1 MEKLNLKQILSVSLT
16 LFAIFFG
23 AGNMIFPPAMGQLAG
38 TNYFSALI
46 GFILTDAGIAI
57 LGVTAVVLVGNSMS
71 DLGAL
76 ISKKFALI
84 LSVGVYLLIGPLF
97 ALPRTGSVSFE
108 LAALP
113 YINTDYKMLFSLLFT
128 GAFFGI
134 TYYLSS
140 NPNKIVDIV
149 GKYLTPFLLLSILT
163 IFIATIV
170 NINTN
175 GGGSVLGNAAMP
187 KDKYAAI
194 PLFQGMIEGYNAL
207 DGPAGL
213 AFAIIVINAIKN
225 YGIKEKKNIAKY
237 TILSGLGAAFF
248 LAVVYFMLT
257 YVGARTMI
265 PFDNGGALLHS
276 VTSHLFGGVGGVI
289 LGIAVLFACLT
300 TSIGLTTSFSDYFH
314 TILPN
319 ISYKKIAAIVCVFSF
334 IISNVGLSQL
344 IEISL
349 PILIMIYPV
358 TVSLILLSFCKKLIK
373 TKRSVYILGMLFTFA
388 ASFINGLDSAGIQIA
403 FISNAVHH
411 LPFYDL
417 SLGWIIP
424 FMFGSLLG
432 FLPIFEF
439 MNKHNEQLET
449 M

>member
-1 MEKLNLKQILSVSLT
+1 MEKLSLKQILSVSLT

-38 TNYFSALI
+38 TNYFSALL

-76 ISKKFALI
+76 ISKKFALV

-113 YINTDYKMLFSLLFT
+113 YINADYKMIFSLLFT
-128 GAFFGI
+128 AAFFGI

-149 GKYLTPFLLLSILT
+149 GKYLTPFLLLSIIA
-163 IFIATIV
+163 IFIATIFSV
-170 NINTN
+170 KTNAGGNILGTI
-175 GGGSVLGNAAMP
+175 SVP
-187 KDKYAAI
+187 KDNYARI

-237 TILSGLGAAFF
+237 TILSGIGAAFF
-248 LAVVYFMLT
+248 LALVYFMLT
-257 YVGARTMI
+257 YVGARTI
-265 PFDNGGALLHS
+265 VPFNNGGALLHT
-276 VTSHLFGGVGGVI
+276 VTNHLFGGIGGII

-300 TSIGLTTSFSDYFH
+300 TSIGLTTSFSDYFQS
-314 TILPN
+314 ILPN
-319 ISYKKIAAIVCVFSF
+319 VSYKKIAAVVCVFSF

-358 TVSLILLSFCKKLIK
+358 TVSLILLSFCKKVIGS
-373 TKRSVYILGMLFTFA
+373 KRSVYILGMLFTFG
-388 ASFINGLDSAGIQIA
+388 ASFVNGLDAAGIQIA
-403 FISNAVHH
+403 FISDIVHN

-417 SLGWIIP
+417 SIGWILP
-424 FMFGSLLG
+424 FLLGSVLG
-432 FLPIFEF
+432 FLPIFKF
-439 MNKHNEQLET
+439 MNNSK
-449 M
+449 